1 MSDPIIIP
9 VAPQALSVRIL
20 SDEQA
25 MSAGINPAIFRGKN
39 AYLHIRY
46 APNGSP
52 MDDEIGTIPNEYI
65 GLCTNDNPEAPTTA
79 DSYVWIH
86 ISHQNA
92 EDARVAAEQARATAE
107 QDRIAVESARVAA
120 ESDRASAEQ
129 GRVTAEA
136 ARETAE
142 AAREAAPKYLHIR
155 YAEVENPGDG
165 QILTTPNDYIGTAVT
180 ANSVAPTSASAYQWA
195 RFRGHDGTGTGDM
208 HTSIYDPTQSGVV
221 LRAAQADA
229 LADGATVPVA
239 QVNGLGEALAAKVPT
254 TRKVNGK
261 ALDVDVTLGAEDVGA
276 RAADWTP
283 TASDVGAA
291 EAIHTHSGYAPK
303 ATIATGTLT
312 VAGWTGTAAPYTQTL
327 TIAGVPGD
335 QAVPVHMGM
344 AETITLAQIEAWG
357 KAVVIGSAHA
367 AGSVT
372 FKALKDKPTVDL
384 PVVIEW

>member
-229 LADGATVPVA
+229 LAAGASIGTD
-239 QVNGLGEALAAKVPT
+239 QVTGLDMALAGKATKPIYFDATIPSGTTGDYTMTGLTGMLETDRPDYGLRGAITATIEDDWAKVK
-254 TRKVNGK
+254 RMQ
-261 ALDVDVTLGAEDVGA
+261 AGA
-276 RAADWTP
+276 
-283 TASDVGAA
+283 
-291 EAIHTHSGYAPK
+291 
-303 ATIATGTLT
+303 
-312 VAGWTGTAAPYTQTL
+312 
-327 TIAGVPGD
+327 D
-335 QAVPVHMGM
+335 QAVF
-344 AETITLAQIEAWG
+344 TISEALTGALDIQIR
-357 KAVVIGSAHA
+357 VVR
-367 AGSVT
+367 
-372 FKALKDKPTVDL
+372 
-384 PVVIEW
+384 